1 MPTPTIPDG
10 ELFMNATLYTGNGA
24 SRSITNGAPGAS
36 FQPDFIWIKSRS
48 TADYHNLND
57 IVRGIVGTG
66 SPNLFTNRTEAEAT
80 FTGFGVSAL
89 NSNGFNLIGNGSY
102 TNASGTNYVAWQW
115 KAGGAAV
122 TNTAGSI
129 SAQVSA
135 NTTSGFSVVTY
146 TGNATSGATVGHG
159 LGVAPSFIIAKSRTQ
174 AATDWPTYHISTGN
188 NGGCTLNEAL
198 AKVTTA
204 IWWNNTTPS
213 STVFTLGNGAQ
224 TNGNTQSMVAYC
236 WAPVAGY
243 SAFGSYTGNGSTD
256 GPFVYLGFRPKFLL
270 IKRTDAG
277 RNWFIY
283 DTSRSPYNETLLELA
298 PNLANAEATST
309 GSLGF
314 DLLSNGFKLRTN
326 QSAYNESTATYIY
339 AAFAENPLKY
349 ANAR

>member
-10 ELFMNATLYTGNGA
+10 ELFMNATLWTGTGSTRSVANG
-24 SRSITNGAPGAS
+24 NPGQS
-36 FQPDFIWIKSRS
+36 FQPDLVWLKIRS
-48 TADYHNLND
+48 SADSNGLFD
-57 IVRGIVGTG
+57 SVRGAGKRLQSNDT
-66 SPNLFTNRTEAEAT
+66 SAEAT
-80 FTGFGVSAL
+80 TTAVQSAFTSDGFTVGTDPQ
-89 NSNGFNLIGNGSY
+89 SNGNGS
-102 TNASGTNYVAWQW
+102 TYVGWQW

-135 NTTSGFSVVTY
+135 NTTSGFSIVTY

-188 NGGCTLNEAL
+188 NGGCTLNETA

-213 STVFTLGNGAQ
+213 STVVTLGNGAQ

-236 WAPVAGY
+236 WAPIAGY

-256 GPFVYLGFRPKFLL
+256 GPFVYTGFRPRFVI
-270 IKRTDAG
+270 IKSSTFAG
-277 RNWFIY
+277 ADWVMYDSARNTY
-283 DTSRSPYNETLLELA
+283 NALTSELSPNSSA
-298 PNLANAEATST
+298 AENNYGGAARMD
-309 GSLGF
+309 F
-314 DLLSNGFKLRTN
+314 VSNGIKMRTAGAGLN
-326 QSAYNESTATYIY
+326 NSGSTYIY
-339 AAFAENPLKY
+339 MVFAENPFKY

>member
-10 ELFMNATLYTGNGA
+10 KLFMNATTYTGTGA
-24 SRSITNGAPGAS
+24 SLNVINGNTGQS
-36 FQPDFIWIKSRS
+36 FQPDLVWLKIRS
-48 TADYHNLND
+48 SADSNGLFD
-57 IVRGIVGTG
+57 SVRGAGKRLQSNDTSV
-66 SPNLFTNRTEAEAT
+66 EAT
-80 FTGFGVSAL
+80 TTAVQSAFL
-89 NSNGFNLIGNGSY
+89 SNGFTVGTDVQSNGNGS
-102 TNASGTNYVAWQW
+102 TYVGWQW

-135 NTTSGFSVVTY
+135 NTTSGFSIVTY

-174 AATDWPTYHISTGN
+174 TAVDWPTYHISTGN

-204 IWWNNTTPS
+204 GWWNNTTPS
-213 STVFTLGNGAQ
+213 STVFTIGNGAQ
-224 TNGNTQSMVAYC
+224 TNGSAQSMVAYC

-243 SAFGSYTGNGSTD
+243 SAFGGYTGNGSTD
-256 GPFVYLGFRPKFLL
+256 GPFIYTGFRPKFLL

-283 DTSRSPYNETLLELA
+283 DTSRSPFNATLLELS
-298 PNLANAEATST
+298 PNLSNAEATSA

-339 AAFAENPLKY
+339 AAFAENPFKY